1 MVSSNTVPYTRR
13 RKCDTSDWAAAS
25 TLQWRDDRPPDA
37 MTTPVPEEQRDEE
50 VAARLNRFRDALKAA
65 GDTPTRQQVEEAVA
79 LAGVFGLPEQ
89 EIANEVAWIRASMAA
104 AALREE
110 IAIGRLPVVQL
121 ESSFVDEI
129 CHFVA
134 SVRTGRCV
142 TDQSGRLLLTSN
154 WLKISGT
161 HALSI
166 AWTQIDEVRC
176 SGSDLL
182 VSVGDRSRGCRLSFS
197 TMEDAARC
205 GVIAA
210 HLSERAQYR
219 SLSAER
225 ARSLAMYPPWPEDT
239 L

>member
-1 MVSSNTVPYTRR
+1 MVSSNTVPSTRR

-25 TLQWRDDRPPDA
+25 TLQWPDDRPPDA
-37 MTTPVPEEQRDEE
+37 TTTPLPEDHRDEE
-50 VAARLNRFRDALKAA
+50 AAARLNRFRDAVKAI

-89 EIANEVAWIRASMAA
+89 EIANEVAGVRASTAA
-104 AALREE
+104 AALRDE

-121 ESSFVDEI
+121 ESSFVDDV

-134 SVRTGRCV
+134 SVRTGRRM

-154 WLKISGT
+154 WLKFSGT

-176 SGSDLL
+176 SGSDLV

-225 ARSLAMYPPWPEDT
+225 ARSLAMYPP
-239 L
+239 